1 MFCFFRVKESLCFF
15 QSMFFAFT
23 GNKRKLHP
31 NNVKVEME
39 DRYQYESITFSR
51 QLNRE
56 KQRYPSSKIA
66 D

>member
-1 MFCFFRVKESLCFF
+1 
-15 QSMFFAFT
+15 MFFAFT